1 MPSRPLG
8 PRGLAPRHPRALLS
22 EPGVACRLHY
32 VTPRDSP
39 GWRIYSF
46 HHLYSPPGFWSRA
59 LNLLPCQASWSVTFR
74 LPLSSDISIRALGS
88 GAVHNGGGGPCPRQ
102 LLPFRWQAPC
112 RAEAGPSFILPGGR
126 YGPPPIC
133 RQGLSSIPLN
143 GGLSAPVGVGAGRR
157 GQAWARLST
166 SLPLGS
172 VGSHGDTAVWPWQGP
187 VGRRGGGCCGG
198 KRQISSSAR
207 RCPGIGTTVAVS
219 CVHVGK
225 LRTWG
230 GRSRPRLPVRRA
242 ARLGSERGSLVCD
255 LHFTTAPW
263 WR

>member
-8 PRGLAPRHPRALLS
+8 PRGLAPWHPRALLS

-32 VTPRDSP
+32 VTPRGSP

-74 LPLSSDISIRALGS
+74 LPLSSDISIRALGG

-102 LLPFRWQAPC
+102 LLPFRWQAPR

-126 YGPPPIC
+126 YGAPPIW

-143 GGLSAPVGVGAGRR
+143 RGLSAPVRVGTGRRGAGRGKAVNVSAPGERWVPR
-157 GQAWARLST
+157 G
-166 SLPLGS
+166 
-172 VGSHGDTAVWPWQGP
+172 HGCVAMAGP
-187 VGRRGGGCCGG
+187 GGAEGWGLLRR
-198 KRQISSSAR
+198 
-207 RCPGIGTTVAVS
+207 
-219 CVHVGK
+219 
-225 LRTWG
+225 
-230 GRSRPRLPVRRA
+230 
-242 ARLGSERGSLVCD
+242 
-255 LHFTTAPW
+255 
-263 WR
+263 